1 VYYKSNLNLIE
12 PEELF
17 LNSNLKTRVTNGNIG
32 IQTKN
37 KTFQYMSIKKW
48 LTALFSNDGFR
59 RIDFS
64 EIQSQDD
71 IVRGTIDSKYVQV
84 HPLFSKNPNA
94 IRIQLF
100 YDEVEVTNPLGSK
113 TKKHELAISSVFQF
127 PIYLILRI
135 LNLQI
140 FSL

>member
-1 VYYKSNLNLIE
+1 MLQLNTQKKRTHYYKSSFNLIE

-17 LNSNLKTRVTNGNIG
+17 INSNLKTRMTNGSIG

-37 KTFQYMSIKKW
+37 NTFQYISIKKR

-59 RIDFS
+59 RLYFS
-64 EIQSQDD
+64 ESRSQNDF
-71 IVRGTIDSKYVQV
+71 VRGTIDSKYVEV
-84 HPLFSKNPNA
+84 HPLFSKTPNA

-113 TKKHELAISSVFQF
+113 TKKHELAMFCF
-127 PIYLILRI
+127 RI
-135 LNLQI
+135 
-140 FSL
+140 